1 MANHA
6 TTVRHELE
14 SALTL
19 PPREA
24 LQKLKQLEQDC
35 QQLAEAQA
43 EGMQGAEIGSLLER
57 IQADRKRLEGRLDA

>member
-14 SALTL
+14 KALTL

-24 LQKLKQLEQDC
+24 LDKLDQLEQDC
-35 QQLAEAQA
+35 RQLAEAQA
-43 EGMQGAEIGSLLER
+43 EGMQGAQIGSLLER
-57 IQADRKRLEGRLDA
+57 IEADRKRLEALLHS